1 MPDLLSKQIDEH
13 TNKLEKELRLVTKKS
28 LTNMNLFT
36 HKHRLKKYDSVYDII
51 DDYYK
56 IRLLGYVKRK
66 KYQIKNLEYETKKL
80 TNKARFILEQCED
93 IIDLRKKKKNE
104 VIELL
109 KSRNYDVIDEDN
121 EYKYLRTMRIEQVEE
136 ENMQKLL
143 KEKDNKMKE
152 LEILKKTSEKT
163 IWKKELKELSKQVEK
178 YRKERLHRM
187 TGRKVK

>member
-1 MPDLLSKQIDEH
+1 M
-13 TNKLEKELRLVTKKS
+13 
-28 LTNMNLFT
+28 
-36 HKHRLKKYDSVYDII
+36 
-51 DDYYK
+51 
-56 IRLLGYVKRK
+56 
-66 KYQIKNLEYETKKL
+66 EYETIKL
-80 TNKARFILEQCED
+80 TNKARFILEQCDD